1 MYFSNSREPP
11 PQRKDGQKDD
21 NRPNLETLTK
31 TKDYFV
37 EQVRNNHQFPV
48 FCTVE
53 YLLSLSIE

>member
-11 PQRKDGQKDD
+11 PQRKDD

>member
-1 MYFSNSREPP
+1 MYFSDFNESP

-21 NRPNLETLTK
+21 NRPDLDTLTK

-37 EQVRNNHQFPV
+37 ETVRNVYQFPV

-53 YLLSLSIE
+53 